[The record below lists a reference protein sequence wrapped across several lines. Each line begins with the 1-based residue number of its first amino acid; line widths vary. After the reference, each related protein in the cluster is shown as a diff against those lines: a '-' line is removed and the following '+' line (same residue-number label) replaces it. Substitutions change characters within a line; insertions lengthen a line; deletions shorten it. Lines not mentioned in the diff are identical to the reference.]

1 MLICGNG
8 MSLQIWVQPPHSS
21 PSPLLPQKMSGNPR
35 WRSDM
40 SEVTEKCMRPRGAT
54 YVYCIIDK
62 DRRHWDLLPQES
74 SGLTES
80 IFVCFSLLNPFLCSP
95 VPTCSSSLLSV
106 ERTFFFGIWV
116 VLKPS
121 QGFQSTVSFHFSRH
135 ERALQSLFPLVEE
148 EKCIPKTVWCQ
159 WGKWG
164 KLATYWC
171 VLSLEHLQRHY
182 FWTFLDAKCQ
192 LHIMTHNRR
201 MTAWSTKISLTFL
214 SRRTK
219 LCQELFVCLFV
230 CHFTHLP

>member
-8 MSLQIWVQPPHSS
+8 RSLQIWVQPPHSS

-62 DRRHWDLLPQES
+62 DRRHWDPLPQES

-80 IFVCFSLLNPFLCSP
+80 IFCLLCPPKPLFMF
-95 VPTCSSSLLSV
+95 TCPHLLLFFTLSG
-106 ERTFFFGIWV
+106 ENFFFGIWV

-148 EKCIPKTVWCQ
+148 GKCIPKTVWCQ

-192 LHIMTHNRR
+192 LHIMTHNKR
-201 MTAWSTKISLTFL
+201 MTA
-214 SRRTK
+214 
-219 LCQELFVCLFV
+219 
-230 CHFTHLP
+230 